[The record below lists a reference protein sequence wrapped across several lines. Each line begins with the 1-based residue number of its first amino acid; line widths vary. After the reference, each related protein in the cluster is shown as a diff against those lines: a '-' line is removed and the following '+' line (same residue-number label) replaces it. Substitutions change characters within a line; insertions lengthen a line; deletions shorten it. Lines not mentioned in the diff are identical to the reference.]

1 MYEVDE
7 RKTMSCTNDQ
17 LTNPAAS
24 LGIAAS
30 AQHLNWSTIPIEHP
44 GKGIERQLVVGERM
58 MICRFR
64 FEPSLVTP
72 EHTHPHEQMSLV
84 ISGRV
89 RFFIEGEER
98 IASPGDRPALSVKLF
113 ARSHDDGR
121 GSSASRYL
129 HSRARRFFRP
139 LKPPF
144 SDWVEFLRLV
154 RVDRLYMSARSSTHT
169 NQPNKADEENIPP
182 LAVVVLVVYW

>member
-7 RKTMSCTNDQ
+7 RKTMSCINDQ

-30 AQHLNWSTIPIEHP
+30 AQHLNWSSIPIEHP

-98 IASPGDRPALSVKLF
+98 IASPGDV
-113 ARSHDDGR
+113 
-121 GSSASRYL
+121 L
-129 HSRARRFFRP
+129 HFPSNCLHGAT
-139 LKPPF
+139 
-144 SDWVEFLRLV
+144 
-154 RVDRLYMSARSSTHT
+154 MM
-169 NQPNKADEENIPP
+169 DEE
-182 LAVVVLVVYW
+182 VVLLDIFTPVREDFLDR